1 MRSVRVILVCVTILV
16 VAAVGLYVADKY
28 AGLSIFDN
36 LFGKGMQYEKTA
48 NVITE
53 IRNISEFTSAC
64 YCEEL
69 VMTEVKDSENTT
81 NKVVKMLGRG
91 AVSKDEICL
100 IMDGK
105 VRAGFDL
112 SKVTD
117 NAIAISGDT
126 LTMTLPKPEI
136 FDVIVNPSN
145 CEVYVEEGKWSHEQV
160 TAIQAS
166 ARVRIQ
172 DDAIGYGILEQAD
185 KIGRER
191 LADLFKTFGFNVV
204 RLN

>member
-1 MRSVRVILVCVTILV
+1 MRSIRVILVCVTILV

-64 YCEEL
+64 YYEEL
-69 VMTEVKDSENTT
+69 VMAEVKDSENTT

-172 DDAIGYGILEQAD
+172 DDAIGYGILDQAD

-191 LADLFKTFGFNVV
+191 LTDLFKTFGFNTVI
-204 RLN
+204 LN

>member
-64 YCEEL
+64 YYEEL
-69 VMTEVKDSENTT
+69 VMAEVKDSENTT

-191 LADLFKTFGFNVV
+191 LADLFKTFGFNTVI
-204 RLN
+204 LN

>member
-1 MRSVRVILVCVTILV
+1 MRTIRVILVCVTILV
-16 VAAVGLYVADKY
+16 VAAVGLTLADKY

-69 VMTEVKDSENTT
+69 VMAEVKDSENSM
-81 NKVVKMLGRG
+81 NKIASMLGRG

-112 SKVTD
+112 SKVAD
-117 NAIAISGDT
+117 NAIVISGDT
-126 LTMTLPKPEI
+126 LTMNLPKPEI

-166 ARVRIQ
+166 ARARIQ
-172 DDAIGYGILEQAD
+172 EDALSCGILEQAD

-191 LADLFKTFGFNVV
+191 LTDLFKTFGFNTVI
-204 RLN
+204 LN

>member
-16 VAAVGLYVADKY
+16 VAALGLYVADKY

-69 VMTEVKDSENTT
+69 VMAEVKDSENTT

-91 AVSKDEICL
+91 AVLKDEICL

-191 LADLFKTFGFNVV
+191 LADLFKTFGFNTVI
-204 RLN
+204 LN

>member
-1 MRSVRVILVCVTILV
+1 MRSIRVILVCVTILV
-16 VAAVGLYVADKY
+16 VAALGLYVADKY

-81 NKVVKMLGRG
+81 NKFVKMLGRG

-112 SKVTD
+112 SKVAD
-117 NAIAISGDT
+117 DAIAISGDT

-160 TAIQAS
+160 TALQAS

-191 LADLFKTFGFNVV
+191 LADLFKTFGFSVV

>member
-64 YCEEL
+64 YYEEL
-69 VMTEVKDSENTT
+69 VMAEVKDSENTT

-160 TAIQAS
+160 TTIQAS
-166 ARVRIQ
+166 ARVWIQ

-191 LADLFKTFGFNVV
+191 LADLFKTFGFSVV

>member
-64 YCEEL
+64 YYEEL
-69 VMTEVKDSENTT
+69 VMAEVKDSENTT

-191 LADLFKTFGFNVV
+191 LADLFKTFGFSVV

>member
-64 YCEEL
+64 YYEEL
-69 VMTEVKDSENTT
+69 VMAEVKDSENTT

-112 SKVTD
+112 SKVAD
-117 NAIAISGDT
+117 DAIAISGDT

-191 LADLFKTFGFNVV
+191 LADLFKTFGFNTVI
-204 RLN
+204 LN

>member
-1 MRSVRVILVCVTILV
+1 MRTVRVILVCVTILV
-16 VAAVGLYVADKY
+16 VVAAGLFMADKY
-28 AGLSIFDN
+28 AGFGWLDN
-36 LFGKGMQYEKTA
+36 LFGKGMQLEKTA
-48 NVITE
+48 NVVTE

-64 YCEEL
+64 YYEEL
-69 VMTEVKDSENTT
+69 VMAEVKDSENTT

-172 DDAIGYGILEQAD
+172 DDAIGYGILDQAD

>member
-36 LFGKGMQYEKTA
+36 LFGKGIQYEKTA

-64 YCEEL
+64 YYEEL
-69 VMTEVKDSENTT
+69 VMAEVKDSENTT

-112 SKVTD
+112 SKVAD

-136 FDVIVNPSN
+136 FDVIVNPSD
-145 CEVYVEEGKWSHEQV
+145 CEIYVEDGKWSHEQV

-166 ARVRIQ
+166 ARTRIKE
-172 DDAIGYGILEQAD
+172 DALNYGILDQAD

-191 LADLFKTFGFNVV
+191 LTDLFKTFGFNTVI
-204 RLN
+204 LN

>member
-1 MRSVRVILVCVTILV
+1 MRSIRVILVCFTILV
-16 VAAVGLYVADKY
+16 VVAAGLFIADKY
-28 AGLSIFDN
+28 AGLNIFDN
-36 LFGKGMQYEKTA
+36 LLGKGMQYEKTA

-81 NKVVKMLGRG
+81 NKFVKMLGRG

-112 SKVTD
+112 SKVAED
-117 NAIAISGDT
+117 AIAISGDT

>member
-64 YCEEL
+64 YYEEL
-69 VMTEVKDSENTT
+69 VMAEVKDSENTT

-172 DDAIGYGILEQAD
+172 DDAIGYGILDQAD

-191 LADLFKTFGFNVV
+191 LADLFKTFGFNTVI
-204 RLN
+204 LN

>member
-64 YCEEL
+64 YYEEL
-69 VMTEVKDSENTT
+69 VMAEVKDSENTT

-172 DDAIGYGILEQAD
+172 DDAIGYGILDQAD

-191 LADLFKTFGFNVV
+191 LADLFKTFGFSVV

>member
-64 YCEEL
+64 YYEEL
-69 VMTEVKDSENTT
+69 VMAEVKDSENTT

-191 LADLFKTFGFNVV
+191 LADLFNTFGFNTVI
-204 RLN
+204 LN

>member
-1 MRSVRVILVCVTILV
+1 MRSIRVILVCFTILV
-16 VAAVGLYVADKY
+16 VVAAGLFIADKY
-28 AGLSIFDN
+28 AGLNIFDN
-36 LFGKGMQYEKTA
+36 LLGKGMQYEKTA

-112 SKVTD
+112 SKVAD
-117 NAIAISGDT
+117 DAIAISGDT

>member
-1 MRSVRVILVCVTILV
+1 MRTIRVILVCVTILV
-16 VAAVGLYVADKY
+16 VVAAALILTEKY
-28 AGLSIFDN
+28 AGFDFFDN
-36 LFGKGMQYEKTA
+36 LFGKGMQYEKNA

-64 YCEEL
+64 YYEEL
-69 VMTEVKDSENTT
+69 VMASVKDSENTT

-112 SKVTD
+112 SKVAD
-117 NAIAISGDT
+117 DAIAISGDT

>member
-1 MRSVRVILVCVTILV
+1 MRSIRVILVCFTILV
-16 VAAVGLYVADKY
+16 VVAAGLFIADKY
-28 AGLSIFDN
+28 AGLNIFDN
-36 LFGKGMQYEKTA
+36 LLGKGMQYEKTA

-81 NKVVKMLGRG
+81 NKFVKMLGRG

>member
-1 MRSVRVILVCVTILV
+1 MRSIRVILVCFTILV
-16 VAAVGLYVADKY
+16 VVAAGLFIADKY
-28 AGLSIFDN
+28 AGLNIFDN
-36 LFGKGMQYEKTA
+36 LLGKGMQYEKTA

-81 NKVVKMLGRG
+81 NKFVKMLGRG

-126 LTMTLPKPEI
+126 LTMTLPKPEL

>member
-64 YCEEL
+64 YYEEL
-69 VMTEVKDSENTT
+69 VMAEVKDSENTT

-160 TAIQAS
+160 TTIQAS

-191 LADLFKTFGFNVV
+191 LADLFKTFGFSVV

>member
-64 YCEEL
+64 YYEEL
-69 VMTEVKDSENTT
+69 VMAEVKDSENTT

-160 TAIQAS
+160 TALQAS

-172 DDAIGYGILEQAD
+172 EDALSCGILEQAD

-191 LADLFKTFGFNVV
+191 LADLFKTFGFSVV

>member
-64 YCEEL
+64 YYEEL
-69 VMTEVKDSENTT
+69 VMAEVKDSENTT

-112 SKVTD
+112 SKVAD
-117 NAIAISGDT
+117 DAIAISGDT

-185 KIGRER
+185 KFGRER
-191 LADLFKTFGFNVV
+191 LTELLKTFGFNIVI
-204 RLN
+204 LN

>member
-1 MRSVRVILVCVTILV
+1 MRSIRVILVCFTILV
-16 VAAVGLYVADKY
+16 VVAAGLFIADKY
-28 AGLSIFDN
+28 AGLNIFDN
-36 LFGKGMQYEKTA
+36 LLGKGMQYEKTA

-81 NKVVKMLGRG
+81 NKFVKMLGRG

-112 SKVTD
+112 SKVAD
-117 NAIAISGDT
+117 DAIAISGDT

>member
-1 MRSVRVILVCVTILV
+1 MRSIRVILVCFTILV
-16 VAAVGLYVADKY
+16 VVAAGLFIADKY
-28 AGLSIFDN
+28 AGLNIFDN
-36 LFGKGMQYEKTA
+36 LLGKGMQYEKTA

-81 NKVVKMLGRG
+81 NKFVKMLGRG

-112 SKVTD
+112 SKVAD
-117 NAIAISGDT
+117 DAIAISGDT

-191 LADLFKTFGFNVV
+191 LTDLFKTFGFNVV

>member
-64 YCEEL
+64 YYEEL
-69 VMTEVKDSENTT
+69 VMAEVKDSENTT

-160 TAIQAS
+160 TALQAS

-172 DDAIGYGILEQAD
+172 DDAIGYGILDQAD
-185 KIGRER
+185 EIGRER
-191 LADLFKTFGFNVV
+191 LADLFKTFGFNTVI
-204 RLN
+204 LN

>member
-64 YCEEL
+64 YYEEL
-69 VMTEVKDSENTT
+69 VMAEVKDSENTT

-112 SKVTD
+112 SKVAD
-117 NAIAISGDT
+117 DAISISGDT

>member
-64 YCEEL
+64 YYEEL
-69 VMTEVKDSENTT
+69 VMAEVKDSENTT

-112 SKVTD
+112 SKVAD
-117 NAIAISGDT
+117 DAIAISGDT

-172 DDAIGYGILEQAD
+172 DDAIGYGILDQAD

>member
-1 MRSVRVILVCVTILV
+1 MRSIRVILVCVTILV

-64 YCEEL
+64 YYEEL
-69 VMTEVKDSENTT
+69 VMAEVKDSENTT

-112 SKVTD
+112 SKVAD
-117 NAIAISGDT
+117 DAIAISGDT

>member
-64 YCEEL
+64 YYEEL
-69 VMTEVKDSENTT
+69 VMAEVKDSENTT

-112 SKVTD
+112 SKVAD
-117 NAIAISGDT
+117 DAIAISGDT